1 MTSCK
6 EKWKKMPLH
15 GSNIKSSLLWNW
27 ENFSVMNFNRSC
39 SFQGFYCLFVT
50 TGYDCSYLATFSLIP
65 LSSSLTQKPQQSH
78 KRIGWDYLAPLHQND
93 LPRGRFDW
101 LKHGITASMAIFYAE
116 EWKPTAMHQRS
127 RFIIHIYTCSLWNIY
142 TFTLFI
148 YVLLLIYS
156 PLAVF
161 FIYVGRFACCVFL
174 LLSYSF
180 FAAHLVEKSSRELVM
195 EVGGKEKER
204 DSPNS
209 KLYKDFLEFDFF
221 FNIFFLLF
229 EETYI
234 V

>member
-1 MTSCK
+1 M
-6 EKWKKMPLH
+6 LH
-15 GSNIKSSLLWNW
+15 CIKS
-27 ENFSVMNFNRSC
+27 
-39 SFQGFYCLFVT
+39 
-50 TGYDCSYLATFSLIP
+50 
-65 LSSSLTQKPQQSH
+65 
-78 KRIGWDYLAPLHQND
+78 D

-101 LKHGITASMAIFYAE
+101 LKHGITASVAIFHAE

-161 FIYVGRFACCVFL
+161 LIYVGRFACCVFL

-180 FAAHLVEKSSRELVM
+180 FFAAHLVEKSSRDLMTEA
-195 EVGGKEKER
+195 GGKEKER
-204 DSPNS
+204 DGPNS
-209 KLYKDFLEFDFF
+209 KLFKDFLLLDF
-221 FNIFFLLF
+221 L
-229 EETYI
+229 YCI

>member
-1 MTSCK
+1 M
-6 EKWKKMPLH
+6 LH
-15 GSNIKSSLLWNW
+15 CIKS
-27 ENFSVMNFNRSC
+27 
-39 SFQGFYCLFVT
+39 
-50 TGYDCSYLATFSLIP
+50 
-65 LSSSLTQKPQQSH
+65 
-78 KRIGWDYLAPLHQND
+78 D

-101 LKHGITASMAIFYAE
+101 LKHGITASVAIFHAE

-161 FIYVGRFACCVFL
+161 LIYVGRFACCVFL

-180 FAAHLVEKSSRELVM
+180 FFAAHLVEKSSRVLTTEA
-195 EVGGKEKER
+195 GGKEKER
-204 DSPNS
+204 DGPNS
-209 KLYKDFLEFDFF
+209 KLFKDFLLLDF
-221 FNIFFLLF
+221 L
-229 EETYI
+229 YCI